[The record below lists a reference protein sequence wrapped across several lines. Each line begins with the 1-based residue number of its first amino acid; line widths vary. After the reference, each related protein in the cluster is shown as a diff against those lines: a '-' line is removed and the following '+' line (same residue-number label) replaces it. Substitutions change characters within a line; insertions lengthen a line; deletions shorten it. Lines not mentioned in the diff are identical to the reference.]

1 MKIAVCDDDIQCIAQ
16 VCALLEQ
23 WSQQKKIALTLYHF
37 SDGDELLRAHQKH
50 CMDLIILDIIM
61 LISNTKEKAVKNHI
75 DMNYLKNVFLELSV

>member
-61 LISNTKEKAVKNHI
+61 PLLSGWIQQKNYATKTI
-75 DMNYLKNVFLELSV
+75 IPRSSF

>member
-61 LISNTKEKAVKNHI
+61 PLLSDWIQQKNYATKTI
-75 DMNYLKNVFLELSV
+75 IPRSSF